1 MIATYRQNEIRS
13 DGVPLP
19 RPSSAPEDVTD
30 TADTI
35 KPRLMMRSASCPC
48 RIVSASVVN
57 SPMSAPGIAQHK
69 IVPTSMIAAFIR
81 SVRL

>member
-1 MIATYRQNEIRS
+1 
-13 DGVPLP
+13 
-19 RPSSAPEDVTD
+19 
-30 TADTI
+30 
-35 KPRLMMRSASCPC
+35 MRSASCPC

-81 SVRL
+81 SVRFINLLYTLVLARAVIVPDERPDALDDAVCRQV